1 MPRIRSISEG
11 SEDHAL
17 ARSLRA
23 AYLLMH
29 RRVDALFAPVG
40 VTADQFVLLTAL
52 AQATTLTQREL
63 ADRIVCDE
71 NTLRAMLVLLEN
83 KALVRR
89 EVHPDDGRARLVS
102 LTDEGERLQS
112 TLWEQ
117 SEAFR
122 QNLIALLGPT
132 DSETLVV
139 LLRRLAQ
146 ALLPKE
152 SSK

>member
-1 MPRIRSISEG
+1 
-11 SEDHAL
+11 
-17 ARSLRA
+17 
-23 AYLLMH
+23 MH
-29 RRVDALFAPVG
+29 RRVDAEFAPVG

-52 AQATTLTQREL
+52 AEAKTLTQREL

-71 NTLRAMLVLLEN
+71 NTLRAMLVLLEK

-89 EVHPDDGRARLVS
+89 EVHPDDRRARLVS

-112 TLWEQ
+112 ALWEQ

-122 QNLIALLGPT
+122 QNLVALLGPS

>member
-1 MPRIRSISEG
+1 MSQ
-11 SEDHAL
+11 
-17 ARSLRA
+17 
-23 AYLLMH
+23 
-29 RRVDALFAPVG
+29 FATLG

-52 AQATTLTQREL
+52 AQAKTLTQREL
-63 ADRIVCDE
+63 ADQIVCDQS
-71 NTLRAMLVLLEN
+71 TLRAMLVLLE
-83 KALVRR
+83 KKGLVRR
-89 EVHPDDGRARLVS
+89 EAHPNDGRARLVS

-122 QNLIALLGPT
+122 QDLVALLGPS

-139 LLRRLAQ
+139 LLNRLAQ